1 MEAHLSFIALIA
13 SIGVIHLATVAAQY
27 LAALHGNRS
36 SDREKPPSETE
47 QRDDWYVFF
56 HCADLLGKEPSPP
69 ASDQTNSGQPV
80 RTPQL
85 RRDDRQRPRPRVR
98 L

>member
-1 MEAHLSFIALIA
+1 MEAHLSFIGLIV

-27 LAALHGNRS
+27 LGALRDNRP
-36 SDREKPPSETE
+36 SDSKQPPSETE

-56 HCADLLGKEPSPP
+56 HGADLLGKEPSRP
-69 ASDQTNSGQPV
+69 ASNRTNNGQPV
-80 RTPQL
+80 QTPQL
-85 RRDDRQRPRPRVR
+85 RRDDRHRPRPRVR